1 MNTPFATLPEPPY
14 YAVIFSSLR
23 NADDDAGYAAAA
35 DRMLELAAQQPGY
48 LGAES
53 TRGADGFGIT
63 VSYWQSEEAIAGWRR
78 NAEHSAIRERGF
90 AHFVERAHGAA
101 LGDFFGLAFEDGL
114 QHVAHRIQS
123 FHATGRGIG
132 LPYARS
138 TFATRSSKWSYQC
151 LRPWARMAACSAWCF
166 HARMAASLAQ

>member
-63 VSYWQSEEAIAGWRR
+63 VSYWASEAAIVAWKHH
-78 NAEHSAIRERGF
+78 AEHAAIR
-90 AHFVERAHGAA
+90 AHGRKHWYDHFELRVAKVERAYGKPIPRP
-101 LGDFFGLAFEDGL
+101 
-114 QHVAHRIQS
+114 VA
-123 FHATGRGIG
+123 
-132 LPYARS
+132 
-138 TFATRSSKWSYQC
+138 
-151 LRPWARMAACSAWCF
+151 
-166 HARMAASLAQ
+166 